1 MHHDQDVNVKFTF
14 KMVIFSDY
22 PDWMGSQT
30 VALLQ
35 ELHLYIFNNKM

>member
-30 VALLQ
+30 VARASFIYL
-35 ELHLYIFNNKM
+35 